1 MSRVGVQNAIVNFA
15 AHPLAWPFQMLMRPL
30 GPIRHVPGIGI
41 IISGA
46 EVAREVLLRDAE
58 FTKNGPGGF
67 AEVITQVLGPTAL
80 SNMDGAPHR
89 ALRTKLTDVLSP
101 SRVEAMMLRSC
112 MPELERL
119 RERLLAGETVDL
131 VEFME
136 TLSGSI
142 TCDMMGVTPGVE
154 AREVYREMVHRG
166 ARVAKAIGIRPLA
179 EERLR
184 AVHADCDWLWEFARP
199 SYENAVDATLI
210 GRLRTAGLDFE
221 EARGVLLL
229 IFLAGTLTTAAALP
243 RLVGLLLDSGQMPML
258 QRDPSRALRAVDEG
272 LRYLAPVPATTRIA
286 RSTVSVGG
294 MTVPAGTRVIV
305 LTGNLTRDRALFP
318 DPDRFNVERTHDPR
332 AKHLWYGAGPHFC
345 FGFPLAQRELTL
357 VLETLASL
365 PRPIRLV
372 SRRPAWGATIP
383 AYASFRIVADRG
395 RA

>member
-1 MSRVGVQNAIVNFA
+1 
-15 AHPLAWPFQMLMRPL
+15 
-30 GPIRHVPGIGI
+30 
-41 IISGA
+41 
-46 EVAREVLLRDAE
+46 
-58 FTKNGPGGF
+58 
-67 AEVITQVLGPTAL
+67 
-80 SNMDGAPHR
+80 
-89 ALRTKLTDVLSP
+89 
-101 SRVEAMMLRSC
+101 
-112 MPELERL
+112 
-119 RERLLAGETVDL
+119 
-131 VEFME
+131 
-136 TLSGSI
+136 
-142 TCDMMGVTPGVE
+142 
-154 AREVYREMVHRG
+154 
-166 ARVAKAIGIRPLA
+166 
-179 EERLR
+179 
-184 AVHADCDWLWEFARP
+184 
-199 SYENAVDATLI
+199 
-210 GRLRTAGLDFE
+210 
-221 EARGVLLL
+221 L

-372 SRRPAWGATIP
+372 SRRSAWGATIP